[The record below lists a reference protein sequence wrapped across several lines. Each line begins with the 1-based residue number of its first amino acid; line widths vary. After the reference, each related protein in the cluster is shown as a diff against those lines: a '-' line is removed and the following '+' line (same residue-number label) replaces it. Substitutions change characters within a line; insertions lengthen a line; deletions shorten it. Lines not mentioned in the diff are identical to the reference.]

1 MIKMSRRTW
10 LGMAGAAAAV
20 GVVGLPPLQREGRA
34 ATLPPRELIRR
45 RNFPNVVLTT
55 HEGKQVRFYD
65 DLIKDKFVTINMM
78 YSTCKA
84 TCPLTTANLVRVQKL
99 LGDRVG
105 RDLFMYSIT
114 LDPNQDTPEVLNA
127 YAKTFGVGAG
137 WKFLTGN
144 PDDIEQLR
152 RRLGFAWANQEM
164 DRNKDFHTGNLRYGN
179 EPLMLWGAVPGLAE
193 PTWVSECILFADWP
207 ENRQKDRQRIAE
219 AKSRK
224 ASDAERAG
232 PMTPTTHDHG
242 QH

>member
-34 ATLPPRELIRR
+34 APLPPRELIRR

-55 HEGKQVRFYD
+55 HEGEQVRFYD

-99 LGDRVG
+99 LADRVG

-114 LDPNQDTPEVLNA
+114 LDPKQDTPEVLNA
-127 YAKTFGVGAG
+127 YAKTFGVWAG
-137 WKFLTGN
+137 WKFL
-144 PDDIEQLR
+144 
-152 RRLGFAWANQEM
+152 
-164 DRNKDFHTGNLRYGN
+164 TGNLRYGN

-207 ENRQKDRQRIAE
+207 ENRLRDRQRIAE

-224 ASDAERAG
+224 ASDAGRAEPVA
-232 PMTPTTHDHG
+232 PMTHDHG